1 MAKSPLLSPEFIKKS
16 DVKKAARQWD
26 RDGRFRDFH
35 NSTRYDVLINKVAYP
50 PKAICGMAFENATG
64 TPLSSADFKGAKD
77 GPWQTRLNTLG
88 FPVVLKN
95 SIRSS
100 KVQKKKK
107 PIIGPELREMLRTF
121 GRAEGAVLLTFNK
134 FSHASGNFQKIRG
147 RKNQW
152 ADGDWRGQPKVKPT
166 WGVHYEAPSTS
177 GDRAKIWYGKWV
189 TSRHVSTDKNGTK
202 RFQFIYEDVIGPI
215 ETTASFKET
224 FGVTPPQSFRYLT
237 DPSTSQKSKARN
249 DEALAAGLKKLVAA
263 LEKKALRGTDIE
275 ALVKRRLFSGSL
287 KKIVLR
293 TFDAK
298 CCLTG
303 LELPAL
309 LVCSH
314 IRPWAESSHSQR
326 VDPSNTLLL
335 AANWDALFDRYLV
348 SFDSRGKLI
357 VAKSL
362 VGSQILRTMGARENV
377 RLSADWLTP
386 ERLGYLRFHRETLQR
401 RECS

>member
-1 MAKSPLLSPEFIKKS
+1 
-16 DVKKAARQWD
+16 
-26 RDGRFRDFH
+26 
-35 NSTRYDVLINKVAYP
+35 
-50 PKAICGMAFENATG
+50 MAFENATG

-88 FPVVLKN
+88 FPVVPKN
-95 SIRSS
+95 S
-100 KVQKKKK
+100 VQPLRVPKKKK
-107 PIIGPELREMLRTF
+107 TTSEAALREMLKTF
-121 GRAEGAVLLTFNK
+121 RRAKGQVLLTFNK
-134 FSHASGNFQKIRG
+134 YSHASGNFQKIRG
-147 RKNQW
+147 KRGQW
-152 ADGDWRGQPKVKPT
+152 ADGDWTGSPTVKPT
-166 WGVHYEAPSTS
+166 WGAHYEAPSIL
-177 GDRAKIWYGKWV
+177 GGAAKIWYGKWV
-189 TSRHVSTDKNGTK
+189 TSRQVSLDKNGTK

-215 ETTASFKET
+215 ETTASFKEI

-237 DPSTSQKSKARN
+237 DPSTAQKSKARN
-249 DEALAAGLKKLVAA
+249 DEALAAGLKKLVEA
-263 LEKKALRGTDIE
+263 LERKALEGTDIE

-314 IRPWAESSHSQR
+314 IRPWAKSSHTQR

-362 VGSQILRTMGARENV
+362 AGSQILKTMGTRENV

-386 ERLGYLRFHRETLQR
+386 ERLGYLKFHRETLQR
-401 RECS
+401 RERS